1 MKNMHRR
8 EFSTALLGASVLA
21 AGLPAAAQGGPVEG
35 THYVRLGQPL
45 PVTAPSG
52 KVEVVEFFWYGCPH
66 CNAFEPMLDAWTKK
80 LPADVSFRRV
90 PVAFRDEPFGTH
102 QRIYYALETMNQVE
116 AMHRKVFYAIHND
129 RQKLDK
135 PAEIAAFMTKNGV
148 DGVYDADPAKV
159 PTATRFD
166 HLTYLDAGPI
176 AEAQGA
182 AAVALHA
189 RTAEQAYSGK
199 ADWKLITDVKRA
211 VKSIPIIGNGD
222 VTINGRTMNI
232 GEAIIEFNL
241 ADED

>member
-1 MKNMHRR
+1 MKHMHRR
-8 EFSTALLGASVLA
+8 EFSTALLGASALA
-21 AGLPAAAQGGPVEG
+21 VGLPAAAQGGPVEG

-45 PVTAPSG
+45 AVTAPAG

-148 DGVYDADPAKV
+148 DGAKFV
-159 PTATRFD
+159 EVMNSFGVQTKARQAKQ
-166 HLTYLDAGPI
+166 L
-176 AEAQGA
+176 AEAYKIDGVPALGVQGRFYTSGSLA
-182 AAVALHA
+182 GSP
-189 RTAEQAYSGK
+189 EQSLRVT
-199 ADWKLITDVKRA
+199 DFLIERSRK
-211 VKSIPIIGNGD
+211 G
-222 VTINGRTMNI
+222 
-232 GEAIIEFNL
+232 
-241 ADED
+241 

>member
-8 EFSTALLGASVLA
+8 EFSTALLGASALA
-21 AGLPAAAQGGPVEG
+21 VGLPAAAQGGPVEG

-45 PVTAPSG
+45 AVTAPAG
-52 KVEVVEFFWYGCPH
+52 KVEGVEFFWYGCPH
-66 CNAFEPMLDAWTKK
+66 CNALEPMLEAWTKK

-148 DGVYDADPAKV
+148 DGAKFV
-159 PTATRFD
+159 EVMNSFGVQTKARQAKQ
-166 HLTYLDAGPI
+166 L
-176 AEAQGA
+176 AEAYKIDGVPALGVQGRFYTSGSLA
-182 AAVALHA
+182 GSP
-189 RTAEQAYSGK
+189 EQSLRVT
-199 ADWKLITDVKRA
+199 DFLIERSRK
-211 VKSIPIIGNGD
+211 G
-222 VTINGRTMNI
+222 
-232 GEAIIEFNL
+232 
-241 ADED
+241 